1 MKNTIA
7 LLALLLPSLALAEA
21 GPREVS
27 LERNQLSN
35 RGVAWD
41 VFADEDGL
49 MTSGIGIAQDLDKN
63 LSVVASYHFG
73 QAGSENYIPEDPG
86 SAEGFV
92 AAFNAHQFT
101 AGVRGD
107 LGGTGFV
114 QPFVSAKAT
123 ALLGIVRLDDDLDS
137 DENLTQ
143 TQAMAIAPGGVLAV
157 GLSGL
162 IPAGPGHV
170 RLDTE
175 LGYAHSLPM
184 GIGELGSLQF
194 SGFHMR
200 WAAGLRF

>member
-1 MKNTIA
+1 MTKTTA
-7 LLALLLPSLALAEA
+7 LLALLLPTVALAEA
-21 GPREVS
+21 GPREIS

-35 RGVAWD
+35 MGSSWN

>member
-1 MKNTIA
+1 MRTTIA
-7 LLALLLPSLALAEA
+7 LLTLLPSMALAEA

-27 LERNQLSN
+27 LERNQLAN
-35 RGVAWD
+35 TGAAWN
-41 VFADEDGL
+41 VFSDQDGM
-49 MTSGIGIAQDLDKN
+49 MTSGIGVAQDLDKN

-73 QAGSENYIPEDPG
+73 QAGSQNLVPDDPG

-92 AAFNAHQFT
+92 AAFNAHQFI

-107 LGGTGFV
+107 MGGTGFV

-123 ALLGIVRLDDDLDS
+123 ALLGVARLDDDLDS

-143 TQAMAIAPGGVLAV
+143 TQASGIAPGAVLA
-157 GLSGL
+157 GGISGL
-162 IPAGPGHV
+162 IPVGPVQV

-175 LGYAHSLPM
+175 LGYAYSLPM

-200 WAAGLRF
+200 WGAGVRF

>member
-1 MKNTIA
+1 MTKTTA
-7 LLALLLPSLALAEA
+7 LLALLLPSVALAEA
-21 GPREVS
+21 GPREIS

-35 RGVAWD
+35 MGSSWN

-107 LGGTGFV
+107 LGSTGFV
-114 QPFVSAKAT
+114 QPFASAKAT
-123 ALLGIVRLDDDLDS
+123 ALLGIARLDDNLNS

-143 TQAMAIAPGGVLAV
+143 TQAMGLAPGGVLAV

-162 IPAGPGHV
+162 IPVGPRHV

-175 LGYAHSLPM
+175 LGYAHSLSM

-200 WAAGLRF
+200 WAAGVRF

>member
-7 LLALLLPSLALAEA
+7 LLTLLLPSLALAEA
-21 GPREVS
+21 GPREFS

-35 RGVAWD
+35 LGDAWN

-49 MTSGIGIAQDLDKN
+49 MTSGIGFAQDLDKN

-73 QAGSENYIPEDPG
+73 QAGSENYMPEDPG
-86 SAEGFV
+86 NAEGFV
-92 AAFNAHQFT
+92 AAFNAHQLT

-123 ALLGIVRLDDDLDS
+123 ALLGVVRLDDDLDS

-143 TQAMAIAPGGVLAV
+143 SQAMGIAPGGVLAA
-157 GLSGL
+157 GISGL
-162 IPAGPGHV
+162 IPVGPGHV

-175 LGYAHSLPM
+175 LGYAHSLSM
-184 GIGELGSLQF
+184 GIGEIGSLQF

-200 WAAGLRF
+200 WGAGIRF